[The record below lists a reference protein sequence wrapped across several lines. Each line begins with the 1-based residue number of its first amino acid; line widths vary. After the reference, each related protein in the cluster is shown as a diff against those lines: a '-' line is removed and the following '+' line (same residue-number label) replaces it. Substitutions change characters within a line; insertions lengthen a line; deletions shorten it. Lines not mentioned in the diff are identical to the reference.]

1 MNKLDFAYDKI
12 QEEAAE
18 VIQAVSKVKHF
29 GFWSTDPTDPKSKPN
44 IVAFHSEL
52 NDLLAAVAFMNQVL
66 EEKPAYQFMPDYEYI
81 VEKIKKLEKYY
92 EIVSSLK
99 GINDENQ

>member
-18 VIQAVSKVKHF
+18 VIQAVGKLKHF
-29 GFWSTDPTDPKSKPN
+29 GFWSTDPTNPESKPN
-44 IVAFHSEL
+44 ILAFHSEL

-66 EEKPAYQFMPDYEYI
+66 EEKPAYQFMPDYDYI
-81 VEKIKKLEKYY
+81 VEKVKKIEKYY
-92 EIVSSLK
+92 NIVSSLK
-99 GINDENQ
+99 GTKNENQ